1 MRARFNS
8 PAIRHLALA
17 IAGLG
22 ALIAA
27 RPAPAQSSVQPAPAQ
42 PALHDVALL
51 KAQVQGFAG
60 GANARV
66 DPRLVVPRCP
76 APALSWARADVVRAD
91 CASPAWT
98 LYVPIDQPYAAS
110 AQPTSFQPTGFQLRA
125 RPAIRRGDRV
135 LVQAGGAGWAVSIEA
150 EAERDSDGNRIA
162 LKGPGGRRFTGRIE
176 DGGRVVLSR

>member
-1 MRARFNS
+1 MRPTLKS
-8 PAIRHLALA
+8 PALRHIILA

-27 RPAPAQSSVQPAPAQ
+27 RPAPAQAPSQ
-42 PALHDVALL
+42 ALHDVGAL

-60 GANARV
+60 GANARL

-76 APALSWARADVVRAD
+76 APAMSWARADVVRAD

-98 LYVPIDQPYAAS
+98 LYIPIDQPYEQSGQTQALSQA
-110 AQPTSFQPTGFQLRA
+110 RA

-135 LVQAGGAGWAVSIEA
+135 MVEAGGPGWAVSVEA
-150 EAERDSDGNRIA
+150 EAERDADGNRIA

-176 DGGRVVLSR
+176 DGGKVILPR